1 MGNRKLHIVA
11 LDVPFPADYGGAIDM
26 YYRIKALHEL
36 GLELTLHVFEYGR
49 GQQPELEKFGKVYYY
64 KRTRSVFHFFSKR
77 PFVVQSRLSKQL
89 LETLRKDNDPILMEG
104 LHTSGILE
112 DNAISQ
118 RLTFVR
124 MHNIEHE
131 YYSELAQNSGLLKRI
146 FFHREAIKL
155 KRYLGI
161 LKKAKFI
168 LAIKESDREWFEKI
182 NPSSL
187 LLPACSEFPTFAPEK
202 TQPFA
207 LFHGNLSV
215 PENENAA
222 FWLIESLRK
231 EVDSEFPLVIAGK
244 NPSSKLMNACDGT
257 FVKLIPNPTKNALNN
272 LIESAQIHVFYS
284 EAPSG
289 VKLKLLNVLGTSGH
303 ILCNENMIG
312 QKGLADICTIENEPP
327 AFAKRFVELKNM
339 LPHHI
344 NFEHRKSFISENLD
358 ASKHCKIIKDIIDET

>member
-1 MGNRKLHIVA
+1 
-11 LDVPFPADYGGAIDM
+11 M

-49 GQQPELEKFGKVYYY
+49 GQQPELEKFGTVHYY
-64 KRTRSVFHFFSKR
+64 KRKRSVFQLFSKR

-89 LETLRKDNDPILMEG
+89 LETLIKDNEPILMEG
-104 LHTSGILE
+104 LHTTGILE
-112 DNAISQ
+112 DKAISQ

-146 FFHREAIKL
+146 FFLREARKL
-155 KRYLGI
+155 KQYLGI
-161 LKKAKFI
+161 LKKARFI
-168 LAIKESDREWFEKI
+168 LAIKERDREYFGKI
-182 NPSSL
+182 NPASL
-187 LLPACSEFPTFAPEK
+187 LLPACSEFPSFAPET

-222 FWLIESLRK
+222 LWLIKALRK
-231 EVDSEFPLVIAGK
+231 VVNSEFPLVIAGK
-244 NPSSKLMNACDGT
+244 NPSSKLMNVCNET
-257 FVKLIPNPTKNALNN
+257 FVKLIPNPTKNTLNK

-312 QKGLADICTIENEPP
+312 QKGLAELCSIENEPP

-339 LPHHI
+339 LPHQI
-344 NFEHRKSFISENLD
+344 NFEHRKTFISENLD
-358 ASKHCKIIKDIIDET
+358 ASKHCKIIKDLIDET

>member
-1 MGNRKLHIVA
+1 LANRKLHIVA

-49 GQQPELEKFGKVYYY
+49 GQQPELEKFGTVHYY
-64 KRTRSVFHFFSKR
+64 KRTRSVFHLFSKR
-77 PFVVQSRLSKQL
+77 PFIVQSRYSKQL
-89 LETLRKDNDPILMEG
+89 LNNLSTDDVPILMEG
-104 LHTSGILE
+104 LHTCAILE
-112 DNAISQ
+112 DKTISQ
-118 RLTFVR
+118 RMTFVR

-131 YYSELAQNSGLLKRI
+131 YYTELARNTGFLKRI
-146 FFHREAIKL
+146 FFLNEAKKL

-168 LAIKESDREWFEKI
+168 LAIKESDREHFEKI
-182 NPSSL
+182 NPASL

-215 PENENAA
+215 PENENGAL
-222 FWLIESLRK
+222 WLIETLK
-231 EVDSEFPLVIAGK
+231 HEVNTEFPLVIAGK
-244 NPSSKLMNACDGT
+244 NPSTKLVSACDGT
-257 FVKLIPNPTKNALNN
+257 FVKLIPNPPQVTLNQ
-272 LIESAQIHVFYS
+272 LIESAHIHVFHS
-284 EAPSG
+284 DAPSG

-312 QKGLADICTIENEPP
+312 QKDLSDLCTIENEPS
-327 AFAKRFVELKNM
+327 AFANRFVELKNM
-339 LPHHI
+339 LPQLQTYA
-344 NFEHRKSFISENLD
+344 HRKSFIHENLN
-358 ASKHCKIIKDIIDET
+358 ASMHCTIIKDIIDEN